1 MKEVETLPSSTQAA
15 FEQIRE
21 MIRGRRAAALKVE
34 NGFRKIS
41 VSFVGSLS
49 QDLSLEKDC
58 YLPTDPRAP
67 QAL

>member
-1 MKEVETLPSSTQAA
+1 
-15 FEQIRE
+15 

-58 YLPTDPRAP
+58 
-67 QAL
+67 